1 LPCSAQDRFCRR
13 SSDGFGVS
21 PSKDSGRY
29 GHKRRDIVIVG
40 YAKRERSYAGFAVGI
55 VLFFLVGLFIG
66 LNCAENP
73 VCDIL
78 DAHAD
83 GMAYGLYAAE
93 NGQDR
98 MLALAAVRNGRKCP
112 RSSGKIA
119 PLQTPCTAGL
129 KEGANRFISPSCL
142 KCWTCLSR
150 RSRLWR
156 SALRRNQGR
165 FSCTSR

>member
-1 LPCSAQDRFCRR
+1 
-13 SSDGFGVS
+13 
-21 PSKDSGRY
+21 
-29 GHKRRDIVIVG
+29 VIVG

-98 MLALAAVRNGRKCP
+98 MLALGRREGMEGSIREAQK
-112 RSSGKIA
+112 R
-119 PLQTPCTAGL
+119 PLPC
-129 KEGANRFISPSCL
+129 K
-142 KCWTCLSR
+142 R
-150 RSRLWR
+150 RVP
-156 SALRRNQGR
+156 QG
-165 FSCTSR
+165 

>member
-1 LPCSAQDRFCRR
+1 
-13 SSDGFGVS
+13 
-21 PSKDSGRY
+21 
-29 GHKRRDIVIVG
+29 VIVG

-98 MLALAAVRNGRKCP
+98 MLALAAVKEWKEVSEKLRNDRSLANAVYRRAKGR
-112 RSSGKIA
+112 SE
-119 PLQTPCTAGL
+119 PLH
-129 KEGANRFISPSCL
+129 
-142 KCWTCLSR
+142 LSVV
-150 RSRLWR
+150 LEV
-156 SALRRNQGR
+156 LDLLE
-165 FSCTSR
+165 TEK